1 MPTGR
6 GCNRV
11 GEEKLQLCV
20 SQGTLA
26 IDLGSTTTVVA
37 FQNERQTSPE
47 LLDLPPISRRPGEI
61 PSLIWSAAGLPLVGR
76 QVLEAGLADQEDQRL
91 ARDFKRDIGA
101 SSDDQRAQNAGEQ
114 LLKQIW
120 SRLPEDLCVTRL
132 VLTAPVE
139 RYRRYREWL
148 LQACSDLPVND
159 IALVDEP
166 TAAALGAG
174 LPAGSRLLVVDL
186 GGSTLDL
193 ALVALEGGEGR
204 AAPIAQLL
212 RLGGR
217 SLAETSR
224 QKLRTANV
232 LGKAGIRIGGRDI
245 DRWIAK
251 RCRPHLPASPALLDA
266 AERLKCRLSDPALAD
281 TDLVRELWINPEDGS
296 QQALEL
302 TRSDLNNLLD
312 EQGLADAL
320 NQLLETTLAG
330 GRRHN
335 CDLTD
340 LKGVVMVGGGAQMPW
355 LRRWLKRHTAPAVLL
370 TPPPVEAVAL
380 GALKLTPGV
389 TVKDVLHHGVSL
401 RVWDQRGQ
409 CHRWHPL
416 FVAGQPWPSSEPLEL
431 RMAASRADQHELE
444 LMLGEPSTEGR
455 HDVVYID
462 GLPTL
467 RRLDAGEVTHQAWT
481 DSVAILPLN
490 PPGQPGEDCLRLL
503 LHIDEQAQLVA
514 EISDL
519 RSGDSLSSRPLG
531 TVR

>member
-1 MPTGR
+1 M
-6 GCNRV
+6 
-11 GEEKLQLCV
+11 GEEKLQL
-20 SQGTLA
+20 SDYKGTLA

-37 FQNERQTSPE
+37 FQGEQQATPD

-61 PSLIWSAAGLPLVGR
+61 PSLVWSASEVPLVGR
-76 QVLEAGLADQEDQRL
+76 QVIEAGLADQEDPRL
-91 ARDFKRDIGA
+91 ARDFKREIGA
-101 SSDDQRAQNAGEQ
+101 SSDDQRAQRAGEE
-114 LLKQIW
+114 LIKQIW
-120 SRLPEDLCVTRL
+120 SRLPEDLNVTRL

-139 RYRRYREWL
+139 RYRGYRDWL
-148 LQACSDLPVND
+148 LHACSNLPVED

-166 TAAALGAG
+166 TAAAMGAG
-174 LPAGSRLLVVDL
+174 LAPGSRLLVVDL

-193 ALVALEGGEGR
+193 ALVALEGGQGR

-212 RLGGR
+212 RLGGQ

-251 RCRPHLPASPALLDA
+251 RCCPQLPSSPALLDA
-266 AERLKCRLSDPALAD
+266 AERLKCRLSDQALAD
-281 TDLVRELWINPEDGS
+281 RDLIKELWVNPDDGN
-296 QQALEL
+296 QQLLEL
-302 TRSDLNNLLD
+302 TRSELHDLL
-312 EQGLADAL
+312 EQQGLAEAL
-320 NQLLETTLAG
+320 EQLLETTLAG

-335 CDLTD
+335 CDLSD
-340 LKGVVMVGGGAQMPW
+340 LVGVVVVGGGAQMPW
-355 LRRWLKRHTAPAVLL
+355 LRRWLEQHTAPAVLL

-401 RVWDQRGQ
+401 RVWDQRGE

-416 FVAGQPWPSSEPLEL
+416 FVAGQPWPSSDPLEL
-431 RMAASRADQHELE
+431 RMAASCEDQQELE
-444 LMLGEPSTEGR
+444 LMLGEPSAEGR

-481 DSVAILPLN
+481 DSVAILPLD

-503 LHIDEQAQLVA
+503 LRIDEEAQLVA

-519 RSGDSLSSRPLG
+519 RTGDDLSSRPLG
-531 TVR
+531 RVR

>member
-11 GEEKLQLCV
+11 GEEKLQLSA

-37 FQNERQTSPE
+37 FQNEQQPTPE
-47 LLDLPPISRRPGEI
+47 LLDLPPISRVPGEI
-61 PSLIWSAAGLPLVGR
+61 PSLIWLASGLPLVGR
-76 QVLEAGLADQEDQRL
+76 QVLEAGLADQEDPRL
-91 ARDFKRDIGA
+91 ARDFKREIGA
-101 SSDDQRAQNAGEQ
+101 SSDDQRAQRAGEE

-120 SRLPEDLCVTRL
+120 CRLPEDLSVNRL

-148 LQACSDLPVND
+148 LQACSDLPVDD

-166 TAAALGAG
+166 TAAAMGAG

-245 DRWIAK
+245 DRWIAQ
-251 RCRPHLPASPALLDA
+251 RCRPQLPGSAALLDA
-266 AERLKCRLSDPALAD
+266 AERLKCRLSDPSLAD
-281 TDLVRELWINPEDGS
+281 GDLIQELWINPEDGS
-296 QQALEL
+296 QEVLEL
-302 TRSDLNNLLD
+302 TRFDLHDLL
-312 EQGLADAL
+312 ERQGLADAL
-320 NQLLETTLAG
+320 EQLLETTLAG

-335 CDLTD
+335 CDLAD
-340 LKGVVMVGGGAQMPW
+340 LHGVVMVGGGAQMPW
-355 LRRWLKRHTAPAVLL
+355 LRRWLEQHTAPAVLL

-401 RVWDQRGQ
+401 RVWDQRAQG
-409 CHRWHPL
+409 HRWHPL

-431 RMAASRADQHELE
+431 RMAASREDQTELE

-455 HDVVYID
+455 HDVVYVD

-467 RRLDAGEVTHQAWT
+467 RRLDAGEVTHQAWS
-481 DSVAILPLN
+481 DSVVILPLD

-503 LHIDEQAQLVA
+503 LRIDEQAGLVA

-519 RSGDSLSSRPLG
+519 RTGEDLRSHPLG

>member
-1 MPTGR
+1 M
-6 GCNRV
+6 

-37 FQNERQTSPE
+37 FQNERQDSPE

-101 SSDDQRAQNAGEQ
+101 SSDDQRAQNAGEL

-120 SRLPEDLCVTRL
+120 SRLPDDLSVTRL

-193 ALVALEGGEGR
+193 ALVALEGGQGR

-251 RCRPHLPASPALLDA
+251 RCRPHLPTSPALLDA

-281 TDLVRELWINPEDGS
+281 TDLVRELWINPEDGC

-302 TRSDLNNLLD
+302 TRSDLDALLD
-312 EQGLADAL
+312 DQGLA
-320 NQLLETTLAG
+320 
-330 GRRHN
+330 
-335 CDLTD
+335 
-340 LKGVVMVGGGAQMPW
+340 
-355 LRRWLKRHTAPAVLL
+355 
-370 TPPPVEAVAL
+370 
-380 GALKLTPGV
+380 
-389 TVKDVLHHGVSL
+389 
-401 RVWDQRGQ
+401 
-409 CHRWHPL
+409 
-416 FVAGQPWPSSEPLEL
+416 
-431 RMAASRADQHELE
+431 
-444 LMLGEPSTEGR
+444 
-455 HDVVYID
+455 
-462 GLPTL
+462 
-467 RRLDAGEVTHQAWT
+467 EV
-481 DSVAILPLN
+481 
-490 PPGQPGEDCLRLL
+490 
-503 LHIDEQAQLVA
+503 
-514 EISDL
+514 
-519 RSGDSLSSRPLG
+519 
-531 TVR
+531 